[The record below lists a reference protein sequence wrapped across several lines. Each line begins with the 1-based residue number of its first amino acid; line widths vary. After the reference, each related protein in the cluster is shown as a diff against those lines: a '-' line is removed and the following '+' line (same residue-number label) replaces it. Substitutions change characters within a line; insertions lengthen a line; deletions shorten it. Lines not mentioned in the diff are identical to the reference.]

1 MLLAEIILIPIGLIY
16 QLISAYQFAKNC
28 PDNSCGS
35 NVGILFFVLLAVEV
49 YLIAMFVW
57 LSILKNI
64 EINPTLKL
72 IQVILIVILGLVP
85 GIIFLFP
92 AFFAE

>member
-1 MLLAEIILIPIGLIY
+1 
-16 QLISAYQFAKNC
+16 
-28 PDNSCGS
+28 
-35 NVGILFFVLLAVEV
+35 LLAVEV

-57 LSILKNI
+57 LRILKNI